1 MSTPSPAPEPSRARV
16 VHRPDDLDLKLLTL
30 LAEDPRS
37 SLRAL
42 ARNAGVAPGTVSERL
57 DRLRVL
63 GVIRGVVLDIDPAA
77 LGFSLEVLLGVVVSP
92 GGAPTGPVDALM
104 ALPWVREVHAVTG
117 RWDLVVVVCVRDQDH
132 LLEVMQHDIRSVPGL
147 VRTES
152 LVVLKSHTKAGAVL
166 AQLAAGG

>member
-1 MSTPSPAPEPSRARV
+1 MSTPAAEPPRPRT

-30 LAEDPRS
+30 LQQDPRS

-42 ARNAGVAPGTVSERL
+42 ARSAGVAPGTVSERL

-77 LGFSLEVLLGVVVSP
+77 VGYGLEVLLGIVVSP
-92 GGAPTGPVDALM
+92 GPPLAGPIDTLL

-117 RWDLVVVVCVRDQDH
+117 RWDLVVVLCVRDRDH
-132 LLEVMQHDIRSVPGL
+132 LLDVIQHEVWAVPGL

-152 LVVLKSHTKAGAVL
+152 LVVLKSHVKTGAVL
-166 AQLAAGG
+166 AQLASED